1 MTYSETTDWTKYSVE
16 RPTWGQDPVMFKVA
30 GDDKFKTKKWEAL
43 MGDCAFYLDKP
54 RLQDESLMKKTLMT
68 KYDDLFP
75 GVAMKPTLQS
85 RRDLVDW
92 ACAAQNSYMTNKGA
106 PEENLMDCTRYQALL
121 DKYGPDYSTL

>member
-1 MTYSETTDWTKYSVE
+1 MKKEQERQQNEGKTYSETTDWTEYSSE

-43 MGDCAFYLDKP
+43 MGDCAFYFDRPKMS
-54 RLQDESLMKKTLMT
+54 DESQMKKTLMT

-85 RRDLVDW
+85 RRDLMDW
-92 ACAAQNSYMTNKGA
+92 ACAAQNSYMANKGA
-106 PEENLMDCTRYQALL
+106 PEEKIMNCTNY
-121 DKYGPDYSTL
+121 

>member
-54 RLQDESLMKKTLMT
+54 RL
-68 KYDDLFP
+68 
-75 GVAMKPTLQS
+75 
-85 RRDLVDW
+85 
-92 ACAAQNSYMTNKGA
+92 
-106 PEENLMDCTRYQALL
+106 
-121 DKYGPDYSTL
+121 